1 MFSSSLPLLVCR
13 MAHVLFVLFA
23 LFHIFTRFKC
33 MSNMEG
39 VLLEAG
45 TAYLLW
51 VPGFTPVFLVEFSFL
66 CCVVHSWFVCL
77 HPVFCVPNVAS
88 ISGLPILDLFVFILC
103 FVCPM
108 LPVSLDCPFL
118 ICLSSSCVLCAQCC
132 QYLWIAHSWFVCF
145 HPVFCVS
152 KAMKIYIP
160 CGLLKMYLQLLCHMK
175 ISLEHDQYSEKKRN
189 RHHV

>member
-13 MAHVLFVLFA
+13 MAHVLFVSFA

-88 ISGLPILDLFVFILC
+88 ISGLPILDLFVFVLC
-103 FVCPM
+103 IVCPM

-118 ICLSSSCVLCAQCC
+118 ICLFSSCVLCVQSNENLYTLRTAED
-132 QYLWIAHSWFVCF
+132 
-145 HPVFCVS
+145 VS
-152 KAMKIYIP
+152 STVMPHENLPRTWSIFW
-160 CGLLKMYLQLLCHMK
+160 
-175 ISLEHDQYSEKKRN
+175 KKRN